1 MTVAEMMVQLR
12 EQLRF
17 LGRGRSASRA
27 AWQLAQKLRLIGW
40 TVKHH
45 RVERQIDGS
54 YSRAMRAALE
64 VSYPQR
70 MAIEVGK
77 SNPGHKQI
85 ERLVKTPGVRVMV
98 LMWSRKYEPWTD
110 TRIEINRIRWRE
122 LEQLDYILASGGREP
137 IQHTPEQL
145 KLDELEAQAA
155 AAEAQR
161 QRDEETARGRIELA
175 ARIME
180 LARQGWAAGQPVGIH
195 GSTQPGR
202 QLALLLPHPEVKQIT
217 KQLIELGELEVKR
230 HSSSRLQGLKPRQVV
245 GP

>member
-70 MAIEVGK
+70 MAIEVSK

-85 ERLVKTPGVRVMV
+85 ERLVKTPGVRVLV
-98 LMWSRKYEPWTD
+98 LIWSRKYEPWTD

-122 LEQLDYILASGGREP
+122 LEQLDYILASGGKEP

-161 QRDEETARGRIELA
+161 QRDQETARGRAELA
-175 ARIME
+175 DKIMA
-180 LARQGWAAGQPVGIH
+180 LARQGWSAGQPVSAH
-195 GSTQPGR
+195 GRTEASR
-202 QLALLLPHPEVKQIT
+202 NLAQLLPNANTKEIT
-217 KQLIELGELEVKR
+217 KLLIEHGQLVNKR
-230 HSSSRLQGLKPRQVV
+230 HPSTKLRGLYPRQVV
-245 GP
+245 GS